1 MARIVQY
8 TDFVSLR
15 IRLMDQLFEFVGDSN
30 ELEFLRDIP
39 VDSPTKTMLVKGT
52 INFQIL
58 DIGVSDIT
66 TAPGEI
72 LPTPLSAT
80 GKHFMVT
87 ALEDDTHINCI
98 QPLYSTNRVI
108 YAESNLAVNE
118 ALNVAVGN
126 LVFVFGNNYKVQDGS
141 YNGFHIF
148 AVQNSAVVIQAIEP
162 CKIVVFTSVLV

>member
-30 ELEFLRDIP
+30 ELQFSSDIP

-52 INFQIL
+52 IYFQIL
-58 DIGVSDIT
+58 DIGVADVT

-80 GKHFMVT
+80 GKHFKVT
-87 ALEDDTHINCI
+87 ALENDTHVNCI
-98 QPLYSTNRVI
+98 QPLYSTDKII
-108 YAESNLAVNE
+108 YVESNLAASETINI
-118 ALNVAVGN
+118 AIDN

-148 AVQNSAVVIQAIEP
+148 ALRNQHLKGFITQ
-162 CKIVVFTSVLV
+162 

>member
-1 MARIVQY
+1 MARIVKY

-15 IRLMDQLFEFVGDSN
+15 IRLMDQLFQFVGDSN
-30 ELEFLRDIP
+30 ELEFQADIP

-58 DIGVSDIT
+58 DIGVADIA
-66 TAPGEI
+66 TAPGEV
-72 LPTPLSAT
+72 LPTALSAT

-98 QPLYSTNRVI
+98 QPLFNGYKIV

-118 ALNVAVGN
+118 VLNVAVGN
-126 LVFVFGNNYKVQDGS
+126 LVFVFGVNYKVQDGS

-148 AVQNSAVVIQAIEP
+148 AVQNSAVVIQAVEP
-162 CKIVVFTSVLV
+162 CKVIVFTSVPL

>member
-15 IRLMDQLFEFVGDSN
+15 IRLMDQLFQFAGDSN
-30 ELEFLRDIP
+30 ELQFSADIP

-66 TAPGEI
+66 TAPGAI
-72 LPTPLSAT
+72 LPTALSAT

-87 ALEDDTHINCI
+87 ALEDDTHVNCI
-98 QPLYSTNRVI
+98 QPLFSTDKII
-108 YAESNLAVNE
+108 YVESDLAANETVNIT
-118 ALNVAVGN
+118 VGN
-126 LVFVFGNNYKVQDGS
+126 LVFMFGNNYKVQDGS